1 MNKSTTAKKP
11 IQIFRDR
18 YGGSSDELKEHQKKT
33 RRIQRSIL
41 DLLSG
46 SPMTIPQLTEKIDEP
61 SETIFFFTIA
71 LKREGKIIEVDTT
84 GDYWVYGLIKEA
96 L

>member
-1 MNKSTTAKKP
+1 MNKSSIDKKP

-18 YGGSSDELKEHQKKT
+18 YGGASDELREHQKKT

-41 DLLSG
+41 ALLSE
-46 SPMTIPQLTEKIDEP
+46 SPMTIPQMTEKIDET

-71 LKREGKIIEVDTT
+71 LRREGEIIEIDTS
-84 GDYWVYGLIKEA
+84 GDYWVYGLITEGT
-96 L
+96 

>member
-1 MNKSTTAKKP
+1 MNKSSIDKKP

-18 YGGSSDELKEHQKKT
+18 YGGASDELREHQKKT

-41 DLLSG
+41 ALLSE
-46 SPMTIPQLTEKIDEP
+46 SPMTIPQMTEKIDET

-71 LKREGKIIEVDTT
+71 LRREGEVIEIDTS
-84 GDYWVYGLIKEA
+84 GDYWVYGLITEGT
-96 L
+96 